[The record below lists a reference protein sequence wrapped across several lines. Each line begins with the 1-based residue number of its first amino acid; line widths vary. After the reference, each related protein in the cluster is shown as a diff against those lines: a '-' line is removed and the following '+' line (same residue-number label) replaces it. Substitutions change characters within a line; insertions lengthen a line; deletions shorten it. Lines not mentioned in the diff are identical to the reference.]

1 MKLTVNQQFSQSICV
16 PCIHRQREEIHQWLL
31 GQEKLYTPFYTSVDI
46 RDAGFKI
53 AVIDTNLFPAGF
65 NNLCEHGLADAENLI
80 KKAILSRVPNAKDI
94 LIVAEEHTRNTWY
107 LENVRILQ
115 EICTKA
121 GFTAKIATFFIN
133 EPSFCAQAASAVEM
147 ETATGQIVKVYCVKK
162 ILDKIKR
169 GEATFDLI
177 IMNNDLSAG
186 IPQALN
192 DIKIPIF
199 PSIHAGW
206 HARLKSEHFRQ
217 ANALIKEFAYRVGLD
232 PWQFSCLY
240 EVVNHVDVNKET
252 DQQRLY
258 QAGVKL
264 FEDIQKK
271 YQEHHVDSKPFI
283 FIKSDSGTYG
293 LGVVPIEDPL
303 QILELNRKNRN
314 DLVHGK
320 DAQNVTHF
328 LLQEG
333 VPTIHRIEGHPC
345 EVCVYQIDNNFVGGF
360 YRYHQTKGSREN
372 LNSPGGMAFQKM
384 CPHLDKYGKDCGIE
398 HNLNIFDIYR
408 ILGRIAGVAAGREII
423 DLDSRFRGNDST
435 SIRNGNI
442 KDVKEL
448 P

>member
-1 MKLTVNQQFSQSICV
+1 MKLTVNQNFSQAICV
-16 PCIHRQREEIHQWLL
+16 PCIHRRQGQIHQWLL
-31 GQEKLYTPFYTSVDI
+31 SYEKTYTPFYTSVDI

-53 AVIDTNLFPAGF
+53 AVVDTNLFPAGF
-65 NNLCEHGLADAENLI
+65 NNLCEHGLADAESLI
-80 KKAILSRVPNAKDI
+80 KKAILTRVPKATNI

-115 EICTKA
+115 EIITKA
-121 GFTAKIATFFIN
+121 GFSAKIATFFIN
-133 EPSFCAQAASAVEM
+133 EPSFCAQAASAVEL
-147 ETATGQIVKVYCVKK
+147 ETATGQIVKVYCVKRV
-162 ILDKIKR
+162 LEKIKQ
-169 GEATFDLI
+169 GQADFDLI

-186 IPQALN
+186 IPEVLK
-192 DIKIPIF
+192 DIKIPIV

-217 ANALIKEFAYRVGLD
+217 ANALVKEFAQIVGID

-240 EVVNHVDVNKET
+240 EVVNHVDVNNEA

-258 QAGVKL
+258 TAGVKL
-264 FEDIQKK
+264 FEEIQNK
-271 YQEHHVDSKPFI
+271 YNEHNVDSKPFI

-293 LGVVPIEDPL
+293 LGVVPIEDPR
-303 QILELNRKNRN
+303 QILELNRKKRN

-320 DAQNVTHF
+320 DAQNITHF

-360 YRYHQTKGSREN
+360 YRYHETKGSREN

-408 ILGRIAGVAAGREII
+408 ILGRIAGVAAGREI
-423 DLDSRFRGNDST
+423 
-435 SIRNGNI
+435 
-442 KDVKEL
+442 KEL
-448 P
+448 ESKLP